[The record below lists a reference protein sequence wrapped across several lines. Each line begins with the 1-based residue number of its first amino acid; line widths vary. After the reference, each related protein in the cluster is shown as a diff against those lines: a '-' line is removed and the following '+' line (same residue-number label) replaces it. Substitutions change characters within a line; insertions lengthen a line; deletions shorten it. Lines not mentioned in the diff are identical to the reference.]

1 MKVFRSRVVI
11 GGVAA
16 VAAGGVTAYAA
27 IPDGSRVIHACYQQQ
42 SGQLRVIDTDRG
54 DSCRPSERALQ
65 WNQQGPKG
73 DRGPEGPQGPQGP
86 PGSAGGG
93 TVLSGTAD
101 SAFDATGQTVL
112 VIPGFGT
119 VKITDCHFSP
129 DAADPHVALTYQ
141 RSTSNPQ
148 RTGVV
153 GSFASDDPGAPVASG
168 DRGAAGTV
176 QVEDVPS
183 RRVTTITGSITSDAH
198 GCHAFAQAVVS

>member
-16 VAAGGVTAYAA
+16 VAAGGVAAYAA
-27 IPDGSRVIHACYQQQ
+27 IPDGNKVIHACYQQQ

-73 DRGPEGPQGPQGP
+73 DRGPQGPPGP

-119 VKITDCHFSP
+119 VKITQCHFDP
-129 DAADPHVALTYQ
+129 NLADPAVSLTYQ
-141 RSTSNPQ
+141 RSTSDPQ
-148 RTGVV
+148 RIGPV
-153 GSFASDDPGAPVASG
+153 GGRAGDAPGASVASG
-168 DRGAAGTV
+168 DGGATGAI
-176 QVEDVPS
+176 QIEDVSS
-183 RRVTTITGSITSDAH
+183 RRVATVTGSITSDAH

>member
-16 VAAGGVTAYAA
+16 IAAGGVAAYAA
-27 IPDGSRVIHACYQQQ
+27 IPDGNKVIHACYQQQ

-73 DRGPEGPQGPQGP
+73 DRGPQGP

-101 SAFDATGQTVL
+101 SPFDATGQTVL

-129 DAADPHVALTYQ
+129 DAADPHVAMTYQ
-141 RSTSNPQ
+141 RSTSNLQ
-148 RTGVV
+148 RTGTV
-153 GSFASDDPGAPVASG
+153 GGFASDDPEAPVAFG
-168 DRGAAGTV
+168 DRGATGTT

-183 RRVTTITGSITSDAH
+183 RRVATITGSITSDAH